1 VHRFLLR
8 PAGLVFAVVFV
19 LLSIGAALADLP
31 PDGTFTDDNLN
42 IHEPD
47 IEAIAAEGITKG
59 CNPPWNT
66 LYCPTGD
73 VSRGQMAAFLNR
85 ALALPAATTDYF
97 SDDDGTTFEDD
108 INRLAAAGITRGCNP
123 PANDRYCPS
132 SRVSRGQ
139 MAAFLN
145 RAFDYPTASTDSFA
159 DDDGSVFEADINA
172 IAEAG
177 VTLGCN
183 PPANTNY
190 CPAGIVRR
198 DQMASFLTRALGLDP
213 ILPPPPATLELEVV
227 ADGFERPVFFTSS
240 RGHDYVVDQPGRIWV
255 IADSGDSWVVLD
267 IRDRVAY
274 GGERGLLGLAFHPD
288 HAGILYVNYIQ
299 NDGATVVSEFTFEG
313 DLPVADPASE
323 RVILKVPQPS
333 VNHNGG
339 MIAFG
344 PQGHLWI
351 GLGDGGGSN
360 DRYGN
365 GQNDDTLLGAMLRI
379 QVGPGL
385 DPYSIVAN
393 LGFAEPEIWAIGL
406 RNPWRFSFDGD
417 ELWIADVGQGD
428 VEEIDSVSTEERRL
442 NFGWPI
448 YEGSECLA
456 GPCSPGQLTFP
467 VLEYGH
473 DEGCSVTGGY
483 VYRGTDVPSLDG
495 HYFFS
500 DWCTGFLRSIAP
512 NGVVHDWTEGTGRLD
527 QVSSF
532 GRDEYGEVYVVSA
545 TGTVSRIVEGTG

>member
-1 VHRFLLR
+1 MRLVLLR
-8 PAGLVFAVVFV
+8 SAGLVFAAVFV
-19 LLSIGAALADLP
+19 LLSIGTALAALP
-31 PDGTFTDDNLN
+31 PGGTFQDDNQN
-42 IHEPD
+42 IHEPN
-47 IEAIAAEGITKG
+47 IEAIAAEGITRG
-59 CNPPWNT
+59 CNPPSNT

-85 ALALPAATTDYF
+85 ALALPFTNIDYF
-97 SDDDGTTFEDD
+97 SDDDGTVFEDD

-123 PANDRYCPS
+123 PGNDRYCPS

-145 RAFDYPTASTDSFA
+145 RAFAYPAATTDYFS
-159 DDDGSVFEADINA
+159 DDNGSVFEADINA
-172 IAEAG
+172 IAQAR

-190 CPAGIVRR
+190 CPTNIVRR
-198 DQMASFLTRALGLDP
+198 DQMASFLSRALDLDP
-213 ILPPPPATLELEVV
+213 IFPPPPATLELEIV

-240 RGHDYVVDQPGRIWV
+240 RGHDYVVDQPGRIW
-255 IADSGDSWVVLD
+255 ILTDGGDSRGVLD

-288 HAGILYVNYIQ
+288 HAGLLYVNYIG
-299 NDGATVVSEFTFEG
+299 NNGATIVSEFTFSS
-313 DLPVADPASE
+313 DPPVADAASE
-323 RVILKVPQPS
+323 RIILEVPQPS

-344 PQGHLWI
+344 PKGHLWI

-379 QVGPGL
+379 EVGPGH
-385 DPYSIVAN
+385 DPYSIVDGM
-393 LGFAEPEIWAIGL
+393 GFAEPEIWAIGL

-417 ELWIADVGQGD
+417 QVWIADVGQGD
-428 VEEIDSVSTEERRL
+428 VEEIDSASSEERRL

-456 GPCSPGQLTFP
+456 GPCNPGGLTFP

-483 VYRGTDVPSLDG
+483 VYRGTQMPYLDG

-512 NGVVHDWTEGTGRLD
+512 DGVVHDWTAGTGRLD

-532 GRDEYGEVYVVSA
+532 GRDEHGEVYVVSA
-545 TGTVSRIVEGTG
+545 TGTVSRIVEGTN

>member
-1 VHRFLLR
+1 MHRNLLR
-8 PAGLVFAVVFV
+8 PAGLVFTVAFL
-19 LLSIGAALADLP
+19 LLSVGTALAALP
-31 PDGTFTDDNLN
+31 PGGTFTDDSQN
-42 IHEPD
+42 IHEPN

-85 ALALPAATTDYF
+85 ALALPPTNTDYF
-97 SDDDGTTFEDD
+97 SDDDGTVFEGD

-145 RAFDYPTASTDSFA
+145 RAFRYPAASTDYFA
-159 DDDGSVFEADINA
+159 DDDGSIFETDINA
-172 IAEAG
+172 IAEARI
-177 VTLGCN
+177 TLGCN
-183 PPANTNY
+183 PPSNTNY
-190 CPAGIVRR
+190 CPTNIVLR
-198 DQMASFLTRALGLDP
+198 DQMASFLSRALGLDP
-213 ILPPPPATLELEVV
+213 IIPPPAASLELEIV

-240 RGHDYVVDQPGRIWV
+240 RGHSYVVDQPGRIWSV
-255 IADSGDSWVVLD
+255 ADDGALQTVLD

-288 HAGILYVNYIQ
+288 HAGLLYVNYIG
-299 NDGATVVSEFTFEG
+299 NNGATIVSEFTFSS
-313 DLPVADPASE
+313 DPPVADVASE
-323 RVILKVPQPS
+323 RIILEVPQPS

-344 PQGHLWI
+344 PKGHLWI

-379 QVGPGL
+379 QVGPGR
-385 DPYSIVAN
+385 DPYSIVEDM
-393 LGFAEPEIWAIGL
+393 GFAEPEIWAIGL

-417 ELWIADVGQGD
+417 QIWIADVGQGD

-456 GPCSPGQLTFP
+456 GPCNPGGLTFP
-467 VLEYGH
+467 VIEYGH

-483 VYRGTDVPSLDG
+483 VYRGTELPYLDG

-512 NGVVHDWTEGTGRLD
+512 DGVVHDWTEGTGRLD

-532 GRDEYGEVYVVSA
+532 GRDEHGEVYVVSA
-545 TGTVSRIVEGTG
+545 TGTVWRIVEGTG